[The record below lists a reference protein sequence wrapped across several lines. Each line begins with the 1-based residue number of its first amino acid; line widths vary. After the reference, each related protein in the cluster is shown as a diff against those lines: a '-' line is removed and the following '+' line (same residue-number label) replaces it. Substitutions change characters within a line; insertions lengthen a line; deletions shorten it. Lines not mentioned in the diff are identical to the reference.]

1 MTDIKTLYP
10 GAEEGE
16 AYTEK
21 RVKTLQTDYGFDLD
35 KTILAASVC
44 SDEIIRSATNFR
56 DYVAVETP
64 FQLGGLAG
72 FPFTGLTG
80 FGAFSAHIPEDGA
93 AIIIYGPHIGMS
105 EKQGIGKV
113 IRSGQ
118 HKESSCCGAL
128 VGAVNTLQ
136 SDDAGEPDRDY
147 DYQQWKL
154 IDELKEGRDQIVSS
168 DDPLSA
174 ATDIMFDKI
183 SARIKSLVE
192 KSSPQ
197 LSNLKIALLGGII
210 INTDAGKADWFEE
223 REFDVRTF

>member
-21 RVKTLQTDYGFDLD
+21 RINILRSDYGFDLD
-35 KTILAASVC
+35 KTILATSVC
-44 SDEIIRSATNFR
+44 SDEIIKSATNFR

-80 FGAFSAHIPEDGA
+80 FGAFSAHIPENGA
-93 AIIIYGPHIGMS
+93 AIIIYGPHIGLS
-105 EKQGIGKV
+105 EKHGIGKI

-118 HKESSCCGAL
+118 LKESSCCGAL
-128 VGAVNTLQ
+128 VGALNTLKTKN
-136 SDDAGEPDRDY
+136 AGELDRDY

-154 IDELKEGRDQIVSS
+154 IDKLKEGRDQIVASEE
-168 DDPLSA
+168 PLIV
-174 ATDIMFDKI
+174 ATDLMFDKI
-183 SARIKSLVE
+183 SERIKTLVE

-197 LSNLKIALLGGII
+197 LRNLKIALLGGII
-210 INTDAGKADWFEE
+210 INTDAGKPDWFEE
-223 REFDVRTF
+223 REFDVLTY

>member
-16 AYTEK
+16 AYTKK
-21 RVKTLQTDYGFDLD
+21 RIDKLISDFEFDLD
-35 KTILAASVC
+35 KTILATSVC

-56 DYVAVETP
+56 DYVSIKTP

-80 FGAFSAHIPEDGA
+80 IGAFTAHIPDDGF
-93 AIIIYGPHIGMS
+93 AIIIYGPHIGFS
-105 EKQGIGKV
+105 ENHGIGKV

-118 HKESSCCGAL
+118 HVESTCCGAL
-128 VGAVNTLQ
+128 VGALNTLK
-136 SDDAGEPDRDY
+136 SEDISEPDQEY

-154 IDELKEGRDQIVSS
+154 IDELKEGRKDIIESENQLI
-168 DDPLSA
+168 A
-174 ATDIMFDKI
+174 ATDLMFDKI
-183 SARIKSLVE
+183 NERVKSLIE
-192 KSSPQ
+192 KSSSR
-197 LSNLKIALLGGII
+197 LSGMKIALLGGII
-210 INTDAGKADWFEE
+210 INTDAGKPDWFEE